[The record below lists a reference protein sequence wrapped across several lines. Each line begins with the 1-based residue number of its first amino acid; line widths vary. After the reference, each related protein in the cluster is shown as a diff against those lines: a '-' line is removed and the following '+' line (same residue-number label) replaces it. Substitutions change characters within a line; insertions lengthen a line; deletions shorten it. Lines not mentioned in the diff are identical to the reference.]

1 MKSLVISIPT
11 YCRCSPIRIPGH
23 WWSFGMIYQ
32 PEDEM
37 RLDIN
42 NMSYEELLAL
52 GERIGSVS
60 TGLSEEVIMA
70 KMEKW
75 KYSCS
80 TTGHSV
86 DAETC
91 CICLEEY
98 ADDDDVGKLDCGH
111 EYHVA
116 CIKEWLV
123 QKNSCPIC
131 KNTALAT

>member
-1 MKSLVISIPT
+1 M
-11 YCRCSPIRIPGH
+11 H
-23 WWSFGMIYQ
+23 
-32 PEDEM
+32 
-37 RLDIN
+37 LDID

-52 GERIGSVS
+52 GERVGSVS

-75 KYSCS
+75 NCSCS
-80 TTGHSV
+80 TTGHPV

-91 CICLEEY
+91 CIY
-98 ADDDDVGKLDCGH
+98 DDDVGKLDCGH
-111 EYHVA
+111 ACHVA